1 VRSFRRPGFY
11 RRSRF
16 FLSRRTWRPRLAFW
30 CGGLTIGV
38 TAVVM
43 AIAADYVQAW
53 YRDML
58 GYSPYLSLA
67 ITPMGLA
74 LAVALTRRYFPGSQ
88 GSGIP
93 QAIAARQFSDWESRT
108 RLLSLRLA
116 AGKILLTLLGL
127 LCGASAGREGPTV
140 QVGASVMHTVG
151 RVWSGKHQ
159 GLILAGSAA
168 GVAAAFNTP
177 LAGIVFA
184 IEEMSRSFEQRT
196 SGLVLTTVII
206 AGIASLALLGNY
218 TYFGHTAAALHQF
231 QDWAAVPLCGVAG
244 GLLGGIFSKIVVV
257 FGRGLPG
264 RTGQAIKDHPVI
276 FAALCGLLVAGIGI
290 LSGGITYGTGY
301 TEARHLVEGEGL
313 SQRFGI
319 LKFCATT
326 LSTISGIPGGIFSPS
341 LAVGAGLGA
350 NVARLLP
357 GAPLGAVVLLGMVG
371 YFAGVV
377 QAPITA
383 FVIVLELTAGHDMAV
398 PLMLTALIGYGTTR
412 LIGAEPIYHALAET
426 FLPHGAHED
435 EAAAGMGA
443 AAAPYDRQ
451 LPQ

>member
-1 VRSFRRPGFY
+1 VSLLHLPGLY

-16 FLSRRTWRPRLAFW
+16 FLSPRAWRRRLVFW
-30 CGGLTIGV
+30 CGGLAVGV
-38 TAVVM
+38 TAVAL

-53 YRDML
+53 FRQGV

-67 ITPMGLA
+67 ITPLGLA
-74 LAVALTRRYFPGSQ
+74 LSVALTRRFFPGSQ

-93 QAIAARQFSDWESRT
+93 QAIAARQFTDREERT
-108 RLLSLRLA
+108 RLLSLRIAL
-116 AGKILLTLLGL
+116 GKILITLLGL
-127 LCGASAGREGPTV
+127 LTGASAGREGPTV
-140 QVGASVMHTVG
+140 QVGASVMHAVG
-151 RVWSGKHQ
+151 RVVWTGKYQ

-218 TYFGHTAAALHQF
+218 TYFGHTAASLERL
-231 QDWAAVPLCGVAG
+231 QDWLAVPLCGVAG
-244 GLLGGIFSKIVVV
+244 GLLGAVFSTLVVA

-264 RTGQAIKDHPVI
+264 RAGRAVRAHPVI
-276 FAALCGLLVAGIGI
+276 FAALCGLLVAGIGL

-301 TEARHLVEGEGL
+301 VEARRLVEGGAL
-313 SQRFGI
+313 SQGFGI
-319 LKFCATT
+319 LKFLATL
-326 LSTISGIPGGIFSPS
+326 LSTVSGIPGGIFSPS

-350 NVARLLP
+350 NVASLLP
-357 GAPLGAVVLLGMVG
+357 AAPIGAVILLGMVG

-383 FVIVLELTAGHDMAV
+383 FVIVLELTDGHDMAV
-398 PLMLTALIGYGTTR
+398 PLMLAALIAYGTAR
-412 LIGAEPIYHALAET
+412 LVGAPPIYQALAES
-426 FLPHGAHED
+426 FLPRKD
-435 EAAAGMGA
+435 
-443 AAAPYDRQ
+443 
-451 LPQ
+451 